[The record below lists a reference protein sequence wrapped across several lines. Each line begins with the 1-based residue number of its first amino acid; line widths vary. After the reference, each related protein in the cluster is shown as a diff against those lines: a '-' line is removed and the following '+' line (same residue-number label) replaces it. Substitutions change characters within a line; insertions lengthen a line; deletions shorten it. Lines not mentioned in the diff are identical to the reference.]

1 MPKSRVR
8 DQDGNLLKV
17 YHGTKSFGFTVF
29 DRNKTVFEG
38 PFYFTSDAET
48 ARSYSGE
55 RGIRAVSYPG
65 GADMNRGSGNYAVYL
80 NLQNPLEV
88 NCRGGDWDAI
98 PASRRLIEAY
108 LSAFPDEHRGK
119 TLDSPSIARYAEYAG
134 YDGVILRNIQDNGGS
149 IRYDA
154 TSDVYIAFSADQIK
168 SADAVTYDDTGKVI
182 PLSERFQMDHDDIR
196 YSISED
202 FAETCEEIGIP
213 PRCIEIFAE
222 GDRLITQANFTMYS
236 FMATIPRSA
245 YENVKLN
252 EAEVDQVFTVPLE
265 WFMHNDPE
273 VHIVDL
279 KQFNRAD
286 FPFEKAHISPDY
298 KWRSSNAEVPIYN
311 YEDKA
316 IWGLT
321 ARITR
326 NMVQILKGEKK

>member
-1 MPKSRVR
+1 MINIEQIKDKLQNRKLSTVGRHTFFSVLVPFVEI
-8 DQDGNLLKV
+8 DGEIHILYEIRSQV
-17 YHGTKSFGFTVF
+17 IPTQPGEVCFPGGAI
-29 DRNKTVFEG
+29 EPG
-38 PFYFTSDAET
+38 ET
-48 ARSYSGE
+48 ARE
-55 RGIRAVSYPG
+55 AAIR
-65 GADMNRGSGNYAVYL
+65 
-80 NLQNPLEV
+80 
-88 NCRGGDWDAI
+88 
-98 PASRRLIEAY
+98 
-108 LSAFPDEHRGK
+108 
-119 TLDSPSIARYAEYAG
+119 
-134 YDGVILRNIQDNGGS
+134 
-149 IRYDA
+149 
-154 TSDVYIAFSADQIK
+154 
-168 SADAVTYDDTGKVI
+168 
-182 PLSERFQMDHDDIR
+182 
-196 YSISED
+196 
-202 FAETCEEIGIP
+202 ETCEEIGIP

-311 YEDKA
+311 FEDKA